1 MAPSRWCLQE
11 EGDTVNLLLSSP
23 HQQPGA
29 MLGSQLAFTPHT
41 HLPGW
46 VRLEPSFPDDTPKSE
61 SKRQGRDQSPG
72 RLAPASAPGALA
84 EDAGAPPLSPQSGFG
99 TSRMAQPH
107 LCIFACS
114 ATTSCHLPLGKEAG
128 LSPEQSGRHS
138 LKRKARLQSRE
149 GGREQRQPVPKLG
162 PWAMFY
168 SSLIRAGQ
176 VCMAPSSKLPDCLRT
191 CSTSP
196 DMQLRGG
203 AGTAA
208 HAQRVQGSP
217 RASGGPAHSRASS
230 RIPGTRHVLRRKP
243 HAVCR

>member
-84 EDAGAPPLSPQSGFG
+84 EDARAPLSLPSLALAPPGWPSL
-99 TSRMAQPH
+99 
-107 LCIFACS
+107 IFAS
-114 ATTSCHLPLGKEAG
+114 LPALLPPAVTF
-128 LSPEQSGRHS
+128 LWA
-138 LKRKARLQSRE
+138 KR
-149 GGREQRQPVPKLG
+149 
-162 PWAMFY
+162 
-168 SSLIRAGQ
+168 
-176 VCMAPSSKLPDCLRT
+176 
-191 CSTSP
+191 
-196 DMQLRGG
+196 
-203 AGTAA
+203 
-208 HAQRVQGSP
+208 
-217 RASGGPAHSRASS
+217 PA
-230 RIPGTRHVLRRKP
+230 
-243 HAVCR
+243 